1 MQRTLN
7 SNNDKALLSQQ
18 YAAQMWLPH
27 ANNDKLLFRFLMS
40 LGQINKFNFWS
51 TSEITEEDK
60 RSFVSFASMLA
71 NGSFQ
76 ERITLDNLNTN
87 INEVSTFVSEIY
99 KKNYEI

>member
-1 MQRTLN
+1 
-7 SNNDKALLSQQ
+7 
-18 YAAQMWLPH
+18 
-27 ANNDKLLFRFLMS
+27 MS

-99 KKNYEI
+99 KKNYEIWCEKINCEMATKHWNTLHWR